1 MCGKST
7 VVTLRS
13 KVKFILFQYNRKN
26 LIFFLTRMS
35 REQKAVARARKAFE
49 TGRSKPLEH
58 RIHQLKNLQRLLTER
73 KREIVDAIKKD
84 LGKVSSSSGSTL
96 SSESVGSNISPEAY
110 SRHLLSD
117 QMPQITERYSETF
130 EEQIH

>member
-1 MCGKST
+1 
-7 VVTLRS
+7 
-13 KVKFILFQYNRKN
+13 
-26 LIFFLTRMS
+26 MS

-84 LGKVSSSSGSTL
+84 LGKVSSTSGSTL
-96 SSESVGSNISPEAY
+96 SSESVGSNISPVKGTWVPNYPLTLLKSEAY
-110 SRHLLSD
+110 S
-117 QMPQITERYSETF
+117 
-130 EEQIH
+130 